1 MKECSYRFVYSST
14 DHHYTQLDNDNNRLI
29 DQIHPLFDP
38 EYESIVQCFVSNP
51 LVDYVKVC
59 CAYCTI
65 MFYIFIS
72 IMIIKIIM
80 KNNLVTFGFS

>member
-14 DHHYTQLDNDNNRLI
+14 DRHYTQLDNDNNRSI

-51 LVDYVKVC
+51 LTDYKKLD
-59 CAYCTI
+59 CAWCTI
-65 MFYIFIS
+65 MLEMFFE
-72 IMIIKIIM
+72 K
-80 KNNLVTFGFS
+80 T